1 MIEMNAFS
9 YRIAGVQPSAI
20 REILKSTADPEVIS
34 FAAGNPAPE
43 AFPVDEIR
51 RISNDILQEEPIAAL
66 QYSITEGYPKLRDWL
81 KKDMAQKGNFN
92 EADQELIITCGAQQ
106 AIETCAKIF
115 CNEGETIICENN
127 SFIGSLNAF
136 RSYNA
141 KLVGVEMDRDGM
153 IPEKLEQALKANP
166 RTAFIYIIPNFQNPT
181 GITTSLERRKAIL
194 ELAYKYNVLIVE
206 DNPYGDLRFV
216 GVEIPTIKS
225 MDTKGHVIYAG
236 SFSKVLSPGLRV
248 GYMIATKMIVSK
260 ATVAL
265 QTSTVHTNIWA
276 QMVAY
281 RFVTEVDFEAHL
293 ERLREIYKKKCDLM
307 LNSLKFSMPRS
318 IDFTEPE
325 GGLFLWGTLP
335 CGDMNAFVKAAI
347 AEKVAVVPGTAF
359 LMDEKQPCLSFRM
372 NYSTPTDEQIE
383 EGVAI
388 LSKVAKTMF

>member
-1 MIEMNAFS
+1 MNAFS

-43 AFPVDEIR
+43 AFPVEEIR
-51 RISNDILQEEPIAAL
+51 RISGDILREEPIAAL
-66 QYSITEGYPKLRDWL
+66 QYSITEGYPKLRGWL
-81 KKDMAQKGNFN
+81 KEDMAKKGCFN
-92 EADQELIITCGAQQ
+92 ENDEDLIITSGAQQ

-115 CNEGETIICENN
+115 CNEGETIICEKN

-141 KLVGVEMDRDGM
+141 KLVGVETDNDGM
-153 IPEKLEQALKANP
+153 LPESLEKALKENP
-166 RTAFIYIIPNFQNPT
+166 RTAFIYIIPNFQNPM

-206 DNPYGDLRFV
+206 DNPYGELRFA
-216 GVEIPTIKS
+216 GIDIPNIKS

-248 GYMIATKMIVSK
+248 GYMIATKNIVSK

-281 RFVTEVDFEAHL
+281 RFVTEVDFDKHL
-293 ERLREIYKKKCDLM
+293 ENLREIYKRKCALM
-307 LNSLKFSMPRS
+307 LNSLKFSMPMS
-318 IDFTEPE
+318 IGFTEPE
-325 GGLFLWGTLP
+325 GGLFIWGTLP
-335 CGDMNAFVKAAI
+335 CGDVNAFCKAAI
-347 AEKVAVVPGTAF
+347 AEKVAIVPGNAF
-359 LMDEKQPCLSFRM
+359 LMNEKDVSYSFRL

-383 EGVAI
+383 KGVEI
-388 LSKVAKTMF
+388 LAKVAKTMF

>member
-1 MIEMNAFS
+1 MNAFS

-43 AFPVDEIR
+43 AFPVEEIR
-51 RISNDILQEEPIAAL
+51 RISGDILREEPIAAL
-66 QYSITEGYPKLRDWL
+66 QYSITEGYPKLRGWL
-81 KKDMAQKGNFN
+81 KEDMAKKGCFN
-92 EADQELIITCGAQQ
+92 ENDEDLIITSGAQQ

-115 CNEGETIICENN
+115 CNEGETIICEKN

-141 KLVGVEMDRDGM
+141 KLVGVETDNDGM
-153 IPEKLEQALKANP
+153 LPESLEKALKENP
-166 RTAFIYIIPNFQNPT
+166 RTAFIYIIPNFQNPM

-206 DNPYGDLRFV
+206 DNPYGELRFA
-216 GVEIPTIKS
+216 GIDIPNIKS
-225 MDTKGHVIYAG
+225 MDTRGHVIYAG

-248 GYMIATKMIVSK
+248 GYMIAAKNIVSK

-281 RFVTEVDFEAHL
+281 RFVTEVDFEKHL
-293 ERLREIYKKKCDLM
+293 ENLREIYKRKCALM
-307 LNSLKFSMPRS
+307 LNSLKFSMPMS
-318 IDFTEPE
+318 IGFTEPE
-325 GGLFLWGTLP
+325 GGLFIWGTLP
-335 CGDMNAFVKAAI
+335 CGDVNAFCKAAI
-347 AEKVAVVPGTAF
+347 AEKVAVVPGNAF
-359 LMDEKQPCLSFRM
+359 LMNEKDVSYSFRL

-383 EGVAI
+383 KGVEI
-388 LSKVAKTMF
+388 LAKVAKTMF

>member
-1 MIEMNAFS
+1 MNAFS

-43 AFPVDEIR
+43 AFPVEEIR
-51 RISNDILQEEPIAAL
+51 RISGDILREEPIAAL
-66 QYSITEGYPKLRDWL
+66 QYSITEGYPKLRGWL
-81 KKDMAQKGNFN
+81 KEDMAKKGCFN
-92 EADQELIITCGAQQ
+92 ENDEDLIITSGAQQ

-115 CNEGETIICENN
+115 CNEGETIICEKN

-141 KLVGVEMDRDGM
+141 KLVGVETDNDGM
-153 IPEKLEQALKANP
+153 LPESLEKALKENP
-166 RTAFIYIIPNFQNPT
+166 RTAFIYIIPNFQNPM

-206 DNPYGDLRFV
+206 DNPYGELRFA
-216 GVEIPTIKS
+216 GIDIPNIKS

-248 GYMIATKMIVSK
+248 GYMIATKNIVSK

-281 RFVTEVDFEAHL
+281 RFVTEVDFEKHL
-293 ERLREIYKKKCDLM
+293 ENLREIYKRKCALM
-307 LNSLKFSMPRS
+307 LNSLKFSMPMS
-318 IDFTEPE
+318 IGFTEPE
-325 GGLFLWGTLP
+325 GGLFIWGTLP
-335 CGDMNAFVKAAI
+335 CGDVNAFCKAAI
-347 AEKVAVVPGTAF
+347 AEKVAIVPGNAF
-359 LMDEKQPCLSFRM
+359 LMNEKDVSYSFRL

-383 EGVAI
+383 KGVEI
-388 LSKVAKTMF
+388 LAKVAKTMF

>member
-1 MIEMNAFS
+1 MNAFS

-51 RISNDILQEEPIAAL
+51 RISGDILREEPIAAL
-66 QYSITEGYPKLRDWL
+66 QYSITEGYPKLRGWL
-81 KKDMAQKGNFN
+81 KEDMAKKGCFN
-92 EADQELIITCGAQQ
+92 ENDEDLIITSGAQQ

-115 CNEGETIICENN
+115 CNEGETIICEKN

-141 KLVGVEMDRDGM
+141 KLVGVETDNDGM
-153 IPEKLEQALKANP
+153 LPESLEKALKENP
-166 RTAFIYIIPNFQNPT
+166 RTAFIYIIPNFQNPM

-206 DNPYGDLRFV
+206 DNPYGELRFA
-216 GVEIPTIKS
+216 GIDIPDIKS
-225 MDTKGHVIYAG
+225 MDTRGHVIYAG

-248 GYMIATKMIVSK
+248 GYMIAAKNIISK

-281 RFVTEVDFEAHL
+281 RFVTEVDFEKHL
-293 ERLREIYKKKCDLM
+293 ENLREIYKRKCALM
-307 LNSLKFSMPRS
+307 LNSLKFSMPMS
-318 IDFTEPE
+318 ISFTEPE
-325 GGLFLWGTLP
+325 GGLFIWGTLP
-335 CGDMNAFVKAAI
+335 CGDMNAFCKAAI
-347 AEKVAVVPGTAF
+347 AEKVAVVPGNAF
-359 LMDEKQPCLSFRM
+359 LMNEKDVSYSFRL

-383 EGVAI
+383 KGVEI
-388 LSKVAKTMF
+388 LAKVAKTMF

>member
-1 MIEMNAFS
+1 MNAFS

-43 AFPVDEIR
+43 AFPVEEIR
-51 RISNDILQEEPIAAL
+51 RISGDILQEEPIAAL
-66 QYSITEGYPKLRDWL
+66 QYSITEGYPKLRGWL
-81 KKDMAQKGNFN
+81 KEDMAKKGCFN
-92 EADQELIITCGAQQ
+92 ENDEDLIITSGAQQ

-115 CNEGETIICENN
+115 CNEGETIICEKN

-141 KLVGVEMDRDGM
+141 KLVGVETDNDGM
-153 IPEKLEQALKANP
+153 LPESLEKALKENP
-166 RTAFIYIIPNFQNPT
+166 RTAFIYIIPNFQNPM

-206 DNPYGDLRFV
+206 DNPYGELRFA
-216 GVEIPTIKS
+216 GIDIPNIKS

-248 GYMIATKMIVSK
+248 GYMIATKNIVSK

-281 RFVTEVDFEAHL
+281 RFVTEVDFEKHL
-293 ERLREIYKKKCDLM
+293 ENLREIYKRKCALM
-307 LNSLKFSMPRS
+307 LNSLKFSMPMS
-318 IDFTEPE
+318 IGFTEPE
-325 GGLFLWGTLP
+325 GGLFIWGTLP
-335 CGDMNAFVKAAI
+335 CGDVNAFCKAAI
-347 AEKVAVVPGTAF
+347 AEKVAIVPGNAF
-359 LMDEKQPCLSFRM
+359 LMNEKDVSYSFRL

-383 EGVAI
+383 KGVEI
-388 LSKVAKTMF
+388 LAKVAKTMF